1 MKTNIQ
7 AVGVL
12 QNGLTLYSF
21 NYDDEVKT
29 LNTPV
34 YVGIMSDEV
43 EKVFPY
49 AVKTLDDGYKIVN
62 YGLLP

>member
-12 QNGLTLYSF
+12 KNGLTLYSF
-21 NYDDEVKT
+21 DYDDEVKT

-34 YVGIMSDEV
+34 YVGIMADEV

-62 YGLLP
+62 YELLP